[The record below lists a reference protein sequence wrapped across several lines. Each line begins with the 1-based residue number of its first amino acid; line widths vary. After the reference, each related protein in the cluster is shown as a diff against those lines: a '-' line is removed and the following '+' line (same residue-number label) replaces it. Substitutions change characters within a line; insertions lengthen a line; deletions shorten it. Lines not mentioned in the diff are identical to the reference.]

1 MPTRND
7 PKELKGFSSDS
18 INENQVRLNEM
29 DWSREETKV
38 IRMHNEEIED
48 SDEGELEDWPDEDNE
63 RFD

>member
-1 MPTRND
+1 MPTQND
-7 PKELKGFSSDS
+7 PKELKGFSSDA